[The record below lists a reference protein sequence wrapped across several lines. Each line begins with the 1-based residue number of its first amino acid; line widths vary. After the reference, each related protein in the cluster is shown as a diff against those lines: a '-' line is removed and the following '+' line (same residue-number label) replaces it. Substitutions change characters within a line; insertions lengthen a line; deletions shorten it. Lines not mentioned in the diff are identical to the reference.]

1 MAAVS
6 KLTGRKYELYQYYGA
21 KDADRVIVLMGS
33 GAEAVQETI
42 DYLAAKGEKVG
53 VIKVRLF
60 RPFAVKDF
68 VSAIPASCKKLAVL
82 DRTKEPGSLGEPLY
96 LDVCAALAETGRS
109 DIKVVGGRYG
119 MGSKEFTPSMIN
131 AIYNE
136 LKKSE
141 PKNHPWPYRCSPAP
155 RRSER
160 GSPRPRCTGGARC
173 GRGPWERS

>member
-96 LDVCAALAETGRS
+96 LDVRSARRNGQIGHQGR
-109 DIKVVGGRYG
+109 
-119 MGSKEFTPSMIN
+119 
-131 AIYNE
+131 
-136 LKKSE
+136 
-141 PKNHPWPYRCSPAP
+141 
-155 RRSER
+155 RRTLR
-160 GSPRPRCTGGARC
+160 HGQQGVHAVHDQRDL
-173 GRGPWERS
+173 